1 MEKQSLL
8 EFFKKNKVLSIGLI
22 VVLAILFVDGYILK
36 PMRKAKEIGQQ
47 RGNSVNRTNTQQ
59 NTPVSNNMNMAQSN
73 PSEIRPPDP
82 FVRVTFPELS
92 SKLDERFSTN
102 INYPFSKGRNVFTEI
117 EKPVLIVE
125 AIQEAVEEVIEK
137 PDISYH
143 GFFTLGNDKVAILKK
158 SDEVLL
164 TKVGTKVRRTSFKLA
179 SISPE
184 KVTMTDMAN
193 RLRDFE
199 ISLADETESN

>member
-1 MEKQSLL
+1 M
-8 EFFKKNKVLSIGLI
+8 
-22 VVLAILFVDGYILK
+22 
-36 PMRKAKEIGQQ
+36 
-47 RGNSVNRTNTQQ
+47 
-59 NTPVSNNMNMAQSN
+59 
-73 PSEIRPPDP
+73 
-82 FVRVTFPELS
+82 TFPELS
-92 SKLDERFSTN
+92 SKLNDRFSTN

-117 EKPVLIVE
+117 EKPVIIVE
-125 AIQEAVEEVIEK
+125 AVKEAVEEVLVK

-158 SDEVLL
+158 EEEVLL

-184 KVTMTDMAN
+184 KVTMTDLAN
-193 RLRDFE
+193 KLKDFE